1 MFHFIFF
8 TDETATTQ
16 RPPAQHQNEA
26 DNKNA
31 PTTTTPTG
39 IATTPTRRKMPL
51 HKCLQN
57 NVYYGVALKGGWTS
71 GKFTDKG
78 LVPSLRKCVELC
90 CNDTECDLAMLL
102 SQKCFTIH
110 CYNLEDCQTV
120 PNGHA
125 QIAYV
130 SREGFLLRKRRRHHY
145 SFCG

>member
-1 MFHFIFF
+1 MTTPIVPIQHHN
-8 TDETATTQ
+8 DGDPKKGGLTATPTT
-16 RPPAQHQNEA
+16 
-26 DNKNA
+26 
-31 PTTTTPTG
+31 PTTTT
-39 IATTPTRRKMPL
+39 TRKPPL

-78 LVPSLRKCVELC
+78 LVPSLRRCVELC
-90 CNDTECDLAMLL
+90 CDEEECDLAMLL

-130 SREGFLLRKRRRHHY
+130 SREGFLLRK
-145 SFCG
+145 SLF